1 MNLIQMASAK
11 IGYTT
16 EKIFGN
22 AYSYY
27 EVRVSKKYICDKF
40 MDYAYDD
47 VIPHCVEDYCLA
59 ILTNKVTRN
68 KLLKDRRDK

>member
-11 IGYTT
+11 IGYST

-27 EVRVSKKYICDKF
+27 EVRVSKQEICDKF
-40 MDYAYDD
+40 LDYAYDN
-47 VIPHCVEDYCLA
+47 VIPDCVEDYCLA
-59 ILTNKVTRN
+59 ILTNKVTRV
-68 KLLKDRRDK
+68 KLLKYRRDK

>member
-11 IGYTT
+11 IGYST

-27 EVRVSKKYICDKF
+27 EVRVSKQEICDRF
-40 MDYAYDD
+40 LDYAYDN
-47 VIPHCVEDYCLA
+47 VIPECVEDYCLA
-59 ILTNKVTRN
+59 ILTNKVTRV
-68 KLLKDRRDK
+68 KLLKYRRDK